1 MVEQFQVN
9 NLYKTR
15 KSTKNKLSNFGLNE
29 EIMDLART
37 LLTVVHLT
45 LYPKFVLLWSKFD
58 LSQQLI
64 W

>member
-15 KSTKNKLSNFGLNE
+15 KSTKNQLSNFGLNE

-37 LLTVVHLT
+37 LLTVVH
-45 LYPKFVLLWSKFD
+45 
-58 LSQQLI
+58 
-64 W
+64 